1 MVFRATGRIYRAAF
15 DSGCLFRTT
24 AVVKIIVCI
33 IKELPPHKFFCLPMK
48 PIIEVQNLT
57 KEFRSF
63 RRREGVW
70 GAMQNLFV
78 RDKIT
83 VSAVDHVNFT
93 IQPGEVVGYIGA
105 NGAGKSTTVKMLTG
119 ILVPTGGSIVA
130 NGFVPWRDRRHYT
143 KHIGVVF
150 GQRTQLWWD
159 IAVVESFK
167 LLKEIYEVS
176 DADYQKRLGIF
187 SEILNL
193 KDYLN
198 TPVRKLSLGQR
209 MRCDIAA
216 SLLHN
221 PPVLF
226 LDEPTIGLDVVAKDR
241 IREFLK
247 EVNRM
252 ERTTVLLTTH
262 DLSDIEELCS
272 RIIVIDKGRTLFDGA
287 LREMKG
293 RLAKFNQVKF
303 LLKDRGQADAVNQIA
318 TDGIL
323 CDRIDELTYLMRFD
337 RERYSNAEIIRS
349 IVNTLE
355 VSDILVEEEPIEDI
369 VKRIYLRGEVK

>member
-1 MVFRATGRIYRAAF
+1 
-15 DSGCLFRTT
+15 
-24 AVVKIIVCI
+24 
-33 IKELPPHKFFCLPMK
+33 MK
-48 PIIEVQNLT
+48 PIIEVKDLT

-70 GAMQNLFV
+70 GAIQNLFV
-78 RDKIT
+78 RERIT
-83 VSAVDHVNFT
+83 VSAVDRVSFS
-93 IQPGEVVGYIGA
+93 IEPGEVVGYIGA

-130 NGFVPWRDRRHYT
+130 NGFVPYRDRRRYT

-176 DADYQKRLGIF
+176 DADYRRRLGLF

-193 KDYLN
+193 NDYLN

-272 RIIVIDKGRTLFDGA
+272 RIIVIDKGKTLFDGA
-287 LREMKG
+287 LREMKA
-293 RLAKFNQVKF
+293 RLAKYNQVKF
-303 LLKDRGQADAVNQIA
+303 FLKDRSQVGAVARIA
-318 TDGIL
+318 TDGIR
-323 CDRIDELTYLMRFD
+323 CDRIDELTYLMRFERD
-337 RERYSNAEIIRS
+337 RYSNAEIIRN
-349 IVNTLE
+349 IVTTME

-369 VKRIYLRGEVK
+369 VKRIYLRGEVS

>member
-1 MVFRATGRIYRAAF
+1 
-15 DSGCLFRTT
+15 
-24 AVVKIIVCI
+24 
-33 IKELPPHKFFCLPMK
+33 MK
-48 PIIEVQNLT
+48 PIIEVQDLT

-70 GAMQNLFV
+70 GAIQNLFV

-83 VSAVDHVNFT
+83 VSAVDHVSFT
-93 IQPGEVVGYIGA
+93 IEPGEVVGYIGA

-119 ILVPTGGSIVA
+119 ILVPTSGSILA
-130 NGFVPWRDRRHYT
+130 NGFVPWRDRRRYT

-176 DADYQKRLGIF
+176 DADYRRRLGVF

-193 KDYLN
+193 KDYLS

-272 RIIVIDKGRTLFDGA
+272 RIIVIDKGKTLFDGA
-287 LREMKG
+287 LRAMKG
-293 RLAKFNQVKF
+293 RLAKYNQVKF
-303 LLKDRGQADAVNQIA
+303 LLKDRAQAATVDQIA

-323 CDRIDELTYLMRFD
+323 CERIDELTYLMRFD
-337 RERYSNAEIIRS
+337 RDRYSNAEIIRN

-369 VKRIYLRGEVK
+369 VKRIYL

>member
-1 MVFRATGRIYRAAF
+1 
-15 DSGCLFRTT
+15 
-24 AVVKIIVCI
+24 
-33 IKELPPHKFFCLPMK
+33 
-48 PIIEVQNLT
+48 
-57 KEFRSF
+57 
-63 RRREGVW
+63 
-70 GAMQNLFV
+70 
-78 RDKIT
+78 
-83 VSAVDHVNFT
+83 
-93 IQPGEVVGYIGA
+93 
-105 NGAGKSTTVKMLTG
+105 MLTG

-369 VKRIYLRGEVK
+369 VKRIYLRGEVE

>member
-1 MVFRATGRIYRAAF
+1 
-15 DSGCLFRTT
+15 
-24 AVVKIIVCI
+24 
-33 IKELPPHKFFCLPMK
+33 MK
-48 PIIEVQNLT
+48 PIIQVQDLT
-57 KEFRSF
+57 KEFRSS

-78 RDKIT
+78 REQIT
-83 VSAVDHVNFT
+83 VSAVDHVTFS
-93 IQPGEVVGYIGA
+93 IEPGEVVGYIGA

-119 ILVPTGGSIVA
+119 ILVPTGGSILA
-130 NGFVPWRDRRHYT
+130 NGYVPYRDRRSYT

-176 DADYQKRLGIF
+176 DADYQQRLGVF
-187 SEILNL
+187 SEILSL

-221 PPVLF
+221 PPLLF

-247 EVNRM
+247 EVNRI

-272 RIIVIDKGRTLFDGA
+272 RIIVIDKGKTLFDGA

-293 RLAKFNQVKF
+293 RLAQYNQVKF
-303 LLKDRGQADAVNQIA
+303 FLKDRSQVPGVARIA
-318 TDGIL
+318 TDGIR
-323 CDRIDELTYLMRFD
+323 CDRIDDLTYLMRFD
-337 RERYSNAEIIRS
+337 RERYSNAEIIRN

-369 VKRIYLRGEVK
+369 VKRIYLSGEVG